1 MIGTNNR
8 QASAE
13 EVAEGI
19 RLCVNAIRK
28 KQPQAVVLLHPMI
41 PRISP
46 DLKWLREKNDRTNE
60 LIKPLAD
67 GEKVIWVDLRPI
79 FENVSPEKQK
89 QFLPDGTHP
98 NAEAYRLWRETVT
111 PYFEKIVGEGKR

>member
-1 MIGTNNR
+1 
-8 QASAE
+8 
-13 EVAEGI
+13 
-19 RLCVNAIRK
+19 
-28 KQPQAVVLLHPMI
+28 
-41 PRISP
+41 
-46 DLKWLREKNDRTNE
+46 LREKNDRTNE